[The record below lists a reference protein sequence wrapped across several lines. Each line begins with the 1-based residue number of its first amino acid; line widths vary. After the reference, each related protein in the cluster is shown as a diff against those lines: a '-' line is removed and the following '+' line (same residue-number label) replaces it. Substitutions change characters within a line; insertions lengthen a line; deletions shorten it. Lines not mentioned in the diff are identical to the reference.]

1 MKDTI
6 FIVMPMFV
14 CLFWSVMLTF
24 ELHADG
30 RNRPR
35 LHLLIFMVTA
45 TLLYFGHYAFFTN
58 SKDIL
63 PITDTI
69 YVTAN
74 LAVYPLFYLYIC
86 SLATHRQKQKLRW
99 ILLIPAVAGGLA
111 VGTHYVLMN
120 ETELHQFIELYLYD
134 DTREGLTGFALSQA
148 FIHDVCKVVF
158 AILMIPVIV
167 YGRHFL
173 QEYEKRVH
181 STYADVEDKTLVP
194 VNHMLIAFLVTSV
207 ASFGL
212 NLIGRH
218 QFVEATWLLPIP
230 SLLFSILLFAI
241 GYIGYK
247 QRFSMENLEAD
258 ELEAENLGIDPSTI
272 SETRQRIEQL
282 MEQELLFRQPN
293 LRIIDIV
300 QRLGSNRNYVYQAVN
315 IEMGMSFNEY
325 VNRMRI
331 DYAAQ
336 LMSRHPNK
344 SLSEIAEQS
353 GFSSNSSFY
362 RNFKLYK
369 DVGPKEFLNDIRTK
383 QSTK

>member
-35 LHLLIFMVTA
+35 LHLLRFMVAA

-74 LAVYPLFYLYIC
+74 LAVYPLYYLYIC
-86 SLATHRQKQKLRW
+86 SLTTHYDRQKLRW
-99 ILLIPAVAGGLA
+99 PLLIPAVAGGFA
-111 VGTHYVLMN
+111 VGIHYALMN
-120 ETELHQFIELYLYD
+120 EAELQQFIQLYLYD
-134 DTREGLTGFALSQA
+134 DTREGLTGLAVGQA
-148 FIHDVCKVVF
+148 FIHDVCKVLF

-167 YGRHFL
+167 FGRHFL
-173 QEYEKRVH
+173 KEYEIRVH
-181 STYADVEDKTLVP
+181 STYADVEDKTLVF
-194 VNHMLIAFLVTSV
+194 VNYMLIAFLVTSV
-207 ASFGL
+207 ASFAL

-218 QFVEATWLLPIP
+218 MFVEATWLLPIP
-230 SLLFSILLFAI
+230 SLLFSVLLFAI
-241 GYIGYK
+241 GYFGYK
-247 QRFSMENLEAD
+247 QHFSMENIEAD
-258 ELEAENLGIDPSTI
+258 ELEAENLSMDQSTI

-293 LRIIDIV
+293 LRIIV

-315 IEMGMSFNEY
+315 REMGMSFNEY
-325 VNRMRI
+325 VNRLRI

-344 SLSEIAEQS
+344 SLSEIAELS